1 MQPRVCFL
9 TRQTSDVY
17 LQDAMLFISVSADVL
32 APNDARPSTVMTL
45 TANVYMTF
53 SESFGY

>member
-32 APNDARPSTVMTL
+32 APNDARPSIVMTL
-45 TANVYMTF
+45 TAKIYMTF
-53 SESFGY
+53 S